1 MAYRNGA
8 MAKIAKELTAMA
20 VSKLKGEGAYAV
32 GGVPGLQLQILGASR
47 AWVLR
52 FVLNDK
58 RRRMGLGS
66 YPAVSLAEA
75 RDRARLARS
84 LIRNGVDPIDQ
95 RTSNKETIVAAAA
108 KSLTFAK
115 AAEKFIAAHEDSW
128 SNAKHRLQWVSTIGT
143 YANPIIGQLPVAA
156 IEQRHILQILNPIWR
171 SKTETASRLRG
182 RIEQVLNWAKVQGL
196 REGPNPARW
205 RDHLDLLLPAPEKV
219 SPVKHLAAV
228 PLSEAKLI
236 WQLICDTSGMG
247 AQALQ
252 LQILTAGRS
261 GEARGARWSEL
272 DLESAV
278 WVIPK
283 ERMKAKREHRI
294 PLPRQAVELL
304 RKQPRIVGAE
314 LVFPSSRNTPLSD
327 MTLTAV
333 MRRLKRTEVP
343 HGWRS
348 TFRDWVGDC
357 TDYPSELAEIA
368 LAHSVGSK
376 VEQAYR
382 RGDMLE
388 KRRPLMQEWADFLT
402 QTP

>member
-1 MAYRNGA
+1 

-20 VSKLKGEGAYAV
+20 VSKLKAEGAYAV

-196 REGPNPARW
+196 RDGPNPARW

-228 PLSEAKLI
+228 PLAEAKLM
-236 WQLICDTSGMG
+236 WQLICGTGGMG

-272 DLESAV
+272 DLEGAV

>member
-1 MAYRNGA
+1 

-75 RDRARLARS
+75 RDRARLARG
-84 LIRNGVDPIDQ
+84 LIRSGIDPIDQ
-95 RTSNKETIVAAAA
+95 RASNKETIVAAAA

-156 IEQRHILQILNPIWR
+156 IEQRHILQTLNPIWR

-228 PLSEAKLI
+228 PLAEAKLM
-236 WQLICDTSGMG
+236 WQLICGTGGMG

-272 DLESAV
+272 DLEGAV

>member
-1 MAYRNGA
+1 

-20 VSKLKGEGAYAV
+20 VSRLKDDGAYAV

-47 AWVLR
+47 VWVLR
-52 FVLNDK
+52 FVLHDK

-75 RDRARLARS
+75 REQARLARS
-84 LIRNGVDPIDQ
+84 QIRAGIDPIEQ
-95 RTSNKETIVAAAA
+95 RSSARETVVAAAA
-108 KSLTFAK
+108 KSLTFAQ
-115 AAEKFIAAHEDSW
+115 AAEKFIAAHEDGW
-128 SNAKHRLQWVSTIGT
+128 SNAKHRLQWVSTLGT
-143 YANPIIGQLPVAA
+143 YANPVIGQLPVAA
-156 IEQRHILQILNPIWR
+156 IEQRHILQILDPIWR
-171 SKTETASRLRG
+171 TKTETASRLRG

-228 PLSEAKLI
+228 PLSEARQV
-236 WQLICDTSGMG
+236 WQSIRDSGGMG
-247 AQALQ
+247 ALALQ

-272 DLESAV
+272 DLVNAV

-304 RKQPRIVGAE
+304 QQQPRIDDSD

-333 MRRLKRTEVP
+333 MRRLKRSEVP

-357 TDYPSELAEIA
+357 TEYPSELAEIA
-368 LAHSVGSK
+368 LAHAVGSK

-388 KRRPLMQEWADFLT
+388 KRRSMMQEWADFLT
-402 QTP
+402 TQARA

>member
-1 MAYRNGA
+1 

-20 VSKLKGEGAYAV
+20 VSKLKDEGAYAV
-32 GGVPGLQLQILGASR
+32 GGVPGLQLQILGSSR
-47 AWVLR
+47 VWVLR
-52 FVLNDK
+52 FMLHGK

-66 YPAVSLAEA
+66 FPAVSLAEA
-75 RDRARLARS
+75 RDLARQARA
-84 LIRNGVDPIDQ
+84 LIRSGIDPIESRNNERDA
-95 RTSNKETIVAAAA
+95 IAVAAA
-108 KSLTFAK
+108 KSLTFSQ
-115 AAEKFIAAHEDSW
+115 AAESFIAAHEDGW
-128 SNAKHRLQWVSTIGT
+128 RNAKHRLQWVNTIAT
-143 YANPIIGQLPVAA
+143 YANPVIGQMPVAS
-156 IEQRHILQILNPIWR
+156 IEQRHILQILDPIWR
-171 SKTETASRLRG
+171 TKTETALRLRG

-205 RDHLDLLLPAPEKV
+205 RDHLDLLLPSPEKIA
-219 SPVKHLAAV
+219 PVTHLAAV
-228 PLSEAKLI
+228 PLTEAQAVWKM
-236 WQLICDTSGMG
+236 ICKTSGMG
-247 AQALQ
+247 AKALQ

-261 GEARGARWSEL
+261 GEARGARWSEIDL
-272 DLESAV
+272 DNAT

-283 ERMKAKREHRI
+283 ERMKAKREHRV
-294 PLPRQAVELL
+294 PLSRQAIELL
-304 RKQPRIVGAE
+304 RGMPRIDGTD

-333 MRRLKRTEVP
+333 MRRLKLKEVP

-348 TFRDWVGDC
+348 TFRDWVGER
-357 TDYPSELAEIA
+357 TDYPSELAEIS

>member
-1 MAYRNGA
+1 

-20 VSKLKGEGAYAV
+20 VSRLKDDGAYAV

-47 AWVLR
+47 VWVLR
-52 FVLNDK
+52 FVLHDK

-75 RDRARLARS
+75 REQARLARS
-84 LIRNGVDPIDQ
+84 QIRAGIDPIEQ
-95 RTSNKETIVAAAA
+95 RSSARETVVAAAA
-108 KSLTFAK
+108 KSLTFAQ
-115 AAEKFIAAHEDSW
+115 AAEKFIAAHEDGW
-128 SNAKHRLQWVSTIGT
+128 SNAKHRLQWVSTLGT
-143 YANPIIGQLPVAA
+143 YANPVIGQLPVAA
-156 IEQRHILQILNPIWR
+156 IEQRHILQILDPIWR
-171 SKTETASRLRG
+171 TKTETASRLRG

-228 PLSEAKLI
+228 PLAEARQV
-236 WQLICDTSGMG
+236 WQSIRDSGGMG
-247 AQALQ
+247 ALALQ

-272 DLESAV
+272 DLVNAV

-294 PLPRQAVELL
+294 PLPWQAVELL
-304 RKQPRIVGAE
+304 QQQPRIDDSD

-333 MRRLKRTEVP
+333 MRRLKRSEVP

-357 TDYPSELAEIA
+357 TEYPSELAEIA
-368 LAHSVGSK
+368 LAHAVGSK

-388 KRRPLMQEWADFLT
+388 KRRSMMQEWADFLT
-402 QTP
+402 IQAGA

>member
-1 MAYRNGA
+1 

-20 VSKLKGEGAYAV
+20 VSKLKAEGAYAV

-84 LIRNGVDPIDQ
+84 LIRSGIDPIDQ
-95 RTSNKETIVAAAA
+95 RASNKETIVAAAA

-196 REGPNPARW
+196 RDGPNPARW

-228 PLSEAKLI
+228 PLAEAKLM
-236 WQLICDTSGMG
+236 WQLICGTGGMG

>member
-1 MAYRNGA
+1 

-20 VSKLKGEGAYAV
+20 VSRLKDDGAYAV

-47 AWVLR
+47 VWVLR
-52 FVLNDK
+52 FVLHDK

-75 RDRARLARS
+75 REQARLARS
-84 LIRNGVDPIDQ
+84 QIRAGIDPIEQ
-95 RTSNKETIVAAAA
+95 RSSARETVVAAAA
-108 KSLTFAK
+108 KSLTFAQ

-128 SNAKHRLQWVSTIGT
+128 SNAKHRLQWVSTLGT
-143 YANPIIGQLPVAA
+143 YANPVIGQLPVAA
-156 IEQRHILQILNPIWR
+156 IEQRHILQILDPIWR
-171 SKTETASRLRG
+171 TKTETASRLRG

-228 PLSEAKLI
+228 PLAEARQV
-236 WQLICDTSGMG
+236 WQSIRDSGGMG
-247 AQALQ
+247 ALALQ

-272 DLESAV
+272 DLLNAV

-304 RKQPRIVGAE
+304 QQQPRIDDSD

-333 MRRLKRTEVP
+333 MRRLKRSEVP

-357 TDYPSELAEIA
+357 TEYPSELAEIA
-368 LAHSVGSK
+368 LAHAVGSK

-388 KRRPLMQEWADFLT
+388 KRRSMMQEWADFLT
-402 QTP
+402 TQARA

>member
-1 MAYRNGA
+1 MAYRDGL

-52 FVLNDK
+52 FVINDK

-196 REGPNPARW
+196 RDGPNPARW

-228 PLSEAKLI
+228 PLAEAKLM
-236 WQLICDTSGMG
+236 WQLICGTGGMG

-272 DLESAV
+272 DLEGAV

>member
-1 MAYRNGA
+1 

-20 VSKLKGEGAYAV
+20 VSKLKAEGAYAV

-84 LIRNGVDPIDQ
+84 LIRSGIDPIDQ
-95 RTSNKETIVAAAA
+95 RASNKETIVAAAA

-156 IEQRHILQILNPIWR
+156 IEQRHILQTLNPIWR

>member
-1 MAYRNGA
+1 

-84 LIRNGVDPIDQ
+84 LIRSGIDPIDQ
-95 RTSNKETIVAAAA
+95 RASNKETIVAAAA

-196 REGPNPARW
+196 RDGPNPARW

-228 PLSEAKLI
+228 PLAEAKLM
-236 WQLICDTSGMG
+236 WQLICGTGGMG

-272 DLESAV
+272 DLEGAV

>member
-84 LIRNGVDPIDQ
+84 LIRSGIDPIDQ

-196 REGPNPARW
+196 RDGPNPARW

-228 PLSEAKLI
+228 PLAEAKLM
-236 WQLICDTSGMG
+236 WQLICGTGGMG

>member
-1 MAYRNGA
+1 

-52 FVLNDK
+52 FVLHDK

-84 LIRNGVDPIDQ
+84 LIRSGIDPIDQ

-156 IEQRHILQILNPIWR
+156 IEQRHILQILDPIWR

-196 REGPNPARW
+196 CEGPNPARW

-228 PLSEAKLI
+228 PLAEAKLM
-236 WQLICDTSGMG
+236 WQLICGTSGMG

-261 GEARGARWSEL
+261 GEARGAKWSEL
-272 DLESAV
+272 DLDSAV

>member
-1 MAYRNGA
+1 

-52 FVLNDK
+52 FVINDK

-84 LIRNGVDPIDQ
+84 LIRSGIDPIDQ
-95 RTSNKETIVAAAA
+95 RASNKETIVAAAA

-156 IEQRHILQILNPIWR
+156 IEQRHILQTLNPIWR

-228 PLSEAKLI
+228 PLAEAKLM
-236 WQLICDTSGMG
+236 WQLICGTGGMG

-272 DLESAV
+272 DLEGAV

>member
-1 MAYRNGA
+1 

-20 VSKLKGEGAYAV
+20 VSKLKAEGAYAV

-84 LIRNGVDPIDQ
+84 LIRSGIDPIDQ

-196 REGPNPARW
+196 RDGPNPARW

-228 PLSEAKLI
+228 PLAEAKLM
-236 WQLICDTSGMG
+236 WQLICGTGGMG

>member
-1 MAYRNGA
+1 MAYRDGL

-84 LIRNGVDPIDQ
+84 LIRSGIDPIDQ

-196 REGPNPARW
+196 RDGPNPARW

-228 PLSEAKLI
+228 PLAEAKLM
-236 WQLICDTSGMG
+236 WQLICGTGGMG

-272 DLESAV
+272 DLEGAV

>member
-1 MAYRNGA
+1 

-20 VSKLKGEGAYAV
+20 VSKLKAEGAYAV
-32 GGVPGLQLQILGASR
+32 GGVPG
-47 AWVLR
+47 
-52 FVLNDK
+52 
-58 RRRMGLGS
+58 
-66 YPAVSLAEA
+66 
-75 RDRARLARS
+75 
-84 LIRNGVDPIDQ
+84 
-95 RTSNKETIVAAAA
+95 
-108 KSLTFAK
+108 
-115 AAEKFIAAHEDSW
+115 
-128 SNAKHRLQWVSTIGT
+128 
-143 YANPIIGQLPVAA
+143 
-156 IEQRHILQILNPIWR
+156 
-171 SKTETASRLRG
+171 
-182 RIEQVLNWAKVQGL
+182 
-196 REGPNPARW
+196 
-205 RDHLDLLLPAPEKV
+205 
-219 SPVKHLAAV
+219 
-228 PLSEAKLI
+228 
-236 WQLICDTSGMG
+236 
-247 AQALQ
+247 LQ

>member
-1 MAYRNGA
+1 

-20 VSKLKGEGAYAV
+20 VSRLKDDGAYAV

-47 AWVLR
+47 VWVLR
-52 FVLNDK
+52 FVLHDK

-75 RDRARLARS
+75 REQARLARS
-84 LIRNGVDPIDQ
+84 QIRAGIDPIEQ
-95 RTSNKETIVAAAA
+95 RSSARETVVAAAA
-108 KSLTFAK
+108 KSLTFAQ
-115 AAEKFIAAHEDSW
+115 AAEKFIAAHEDGW
-128 SNAKHRLQWVSTIGT
+128 SNAKHRLQWVSTLGT
-143 YANPIIGQLPVAA
+143 YANPVIGQLPVAA
-156 IEQRHILQILNPIWR
+156 IEQRHILQILDPIWR
-171 SKTETASRLRG
+171 TKTETASRLRG

-228 PLSEAKLI
+228 PLSEARQV
-236 WQLICDTSGMG
+236 WQSIRDSGGMG
-247 AQALQ
+247 ALALQ

-272 DLESAV
+272 DLVNAV

-294 PLPRQAVELL
+294 ALPRQAVELL
-304 RKQPRIVGAE
+304 QQQPRIDDSD

-333 MRRLKRTEVP
+333 MRRLKRSEVP

-357 TDYPSELAEIA
+357 TEYPSELAEIA
-368 LAHSVGSK
+368 LAHAVGSK

-388 KRRPLMQEWADFLT
+388 KRRSMMQEWADFLT
-402 QTP
+402 TQAGA

>member
-1 MAYRNGA
+1 

-52 FVLNDK
+52 FVLHDK

-84 LIRNGVDPIDQ
+84 LIRSGIDPIDQ

-156 IEQRHILQILNPIWR
+156 IEQRHILQILDPIWR

-196 REGPNPARW
+196 CEGPNPARW

-228 PLSEAKLI
+228 PLAEAKLM
-236 WQLICDTSGMG
+236 WQLICGTSGMG

-272 DLESAV
+272 DLDSAV

>member
-1 MAYRNGA
+1 

-20 VSKLKGEGAYAV
+20 VSKLKAEGAYAV

-84 LIRNGVDPIDQ
+84 LIRSGIDPIDQ

-196 REGPNPARW
+196 RDGPNPARW

-228 PLSEAKLI
+228 PLAEAKLM
-236 WQLICDTSGMG
+236 WQLICGTGGMG

-272 DLESAV
+272 DLEGAV

>member
-1 MAYRNGA
+1 MAYRDGL

-156 IEQRHILQILNPIWR
+156 IEQRHILQIG
-171 SKTETASRLRG
+171 THDGEG
-182 RIEQVLNWAKVQGL
+182 R
-196 REGPNPARW
+196 
-205 RDHLDLLLPAPEKV
+205 
-219 SPVKHLAAV
+219 
-228 PLSEAKLI
+228 
-236 WQLICDTSGMG
+236 
-247 AQALQ
+247 AQ
-252 LQILTAGRS
+252 
-261 GEARGARWSEL
+261 
-272 DLESAV
+272 
-278 WVIPK
+278 
-283 ERMKAKREHRI
+283 
-294 PLPRQAVELL
+294 
-304 RKQPRIVGAE
+304 
-314 LVFPSSRNTPLSD
+314 
-327 MTLTAV
+327 
-333 MRRLKRTEVP
+333 
-343 HGWRS
+343 
-348 TFRDWVGDC
+348 
-357 TDYPSELAEIA
+357 
-368 LAHSVGSK
+368 
-376 VEQAYR
+376 
-382 RGDMLE
+382 
-388 KRRPLMQEWADFLT
+388 
-402 QTP
+402 

>member
-1 MAYRNGA
+1 

-20 VSKLKGEGAYAV
+20 VSRLKDDGAYAV

-47 AWVLR
+47 VWVLR
-52 FVLNDK
+52 FVLHDK

-75 RDRARLARS
+75 REQARLARS
-84 LIRNGVDPIDQ
+84 QIRAGIDPIEQ
-95 RTSNKETIVAAAA
+95 RSSARETVVAAAA
-108 KSLTFAK
+108 KSLTFAQ
-115 AAEKFIAAHEDSW
+115 AAEKFIAAHEDGW
-128 SNAKHRLQWVSTIGT
+128 SNAKHRLQWVSTLGT
-143 YANPIIGQLPVAA
+143 YANPVIGQLPVAA
-156 IEQRHILQILNPIWR
+156 IEQRHILQILDPIWR
-171 SKTETASRLRG
+171 TKTETASRLRG

-228 PLSEAKLI
+228 PLAEARQV
-236 WQLICDTSGMG
+236 WQSISDSGGMG
-247 AQALQ
+247 ALALQ

-272 DLESAV
+272 DLVNAV

-304 RKQPRIVGAE
+304 QQQPRIDDSD

-333 MRRLKRTEVP
+333 MRRLKRSEVP

-357 TDYPSELAEIA
+357 TEYPSELAEIA
-368 LAHSVGSK
+368 LAHAVGSK

-388 KRRPLMQEWADFLT
+388 KRRSMMQEWADFLT
-402 QTP
+402 TQAGA

>member
-1 MAYRNGA
+1 MAYRDGL

-20 VSKLKGEGAYAV
+20 VSRLKEDGAYAV

-47 AWVLR
+47 VWVLR
-52 FVLNDK
+52 FVLHGK

-66 YPAVSLAEA
+66 FPAVSLAEA
-75 RDRARLARS
+75 RDQARQARS
-84 LIRNGVDPIDQ
+84 LIRAGTDPIDQ
-95 RTSNKETIVAAAA
+95 RSSTRETIVAAAA
-108 KSLTFAK
+108 KSLTFAQ
-115 AAEKFIAAHEDSW
+115 AADKFIAAHEDGW
-128 SNAKHRLQWVSTIGT
+128 SNSKHRLQWVSTIGT
-143 YANPIIGQLPVAA
+143 YANPIIGHLPVAA
-156 IEQRHILQILNPIWR
+156 IEQRHILQILDPIWR
-171 SKTETASRLRG
+171 NKTETASRLRG

-196 REGPNPARW
+196 RDGPNPARW

-219 SPVKHLAAV
+219 SPVKHLSAV
-228 PLSEAKLI
+228 PLAEAKRV
-236 WQLICDTSGMG
+236 WQLICNTGGMG

-261 GEARGARWSEL
+261 GEARGARWCEL
-272 DLESAV
+272 DLDNAV

-294 PLPRQAVELL
+294 PLPRQAVDLL
-304 RKQPRIVGAE
+304 RKQPRIIGTD

-348 TFRDWVGDC
+348 TFRDWVGDR

-402 QTP
+402 QQS

>member
-1 MAYRNGA
+1 

-52 FVLNDK
+52 FVINDK

-84 LIRNGVDPIDQ
+84 LIRSGIDPIDQ
-95 RTSNKETIVAAAA
+95 RASNKETIVAAAA

-156 IEQRHILQILNPIWR
+156 IEQRHILQTLNPIWR

-272 DLESAV
+272 DLEGAV

>member
-1 MAYRNGA
+1 

-20 VSKLKGEGAYAV
+20 VSKLKAEGAYAV

-196 REGPNPARW
+196 RDGPNPARW

-272 DLESAV
+272 DLEGAV

-368 LAHSVGSK
+368 LAHSVDSK

>member
-1 MAYRNGA
+1 

-20 VSKLKGEGAYAV
+20 VSKLKAEGAYAV

-196 REGPNPARW
+196 RDGPNPARW

-272 DLESAV
+272 DLEGAV

-368 LAHSVGSK
+368 LAHSVDSK

-402 QTP
+402 QIP

>member
-1 MAYRNGA
+1 
-8 MAKIAKELTAMA
+8 MAKIAKELTSMA
-20 VSKLKGEGAYAV
+20 VSKVKEEGTYAV
-32 GGVPGLQLQILGASR
+32 GGVPGLQLQIIGSSR
-47 AWVLR
+47 VWVLR
-52 FVLNDK
+52 FVLHGK

-66 YPAVSLAEA
+66 FPAVSLAEA
-75 RDRARLARS
+75 REQARQARS
-84 LIRNGVDPIDQ
+84 LIRTDTDPIDQ
-95 RTSNKETIVAAAA
+95 RNSTRETIVAAAA
-108 KSLTFAK
+108 KSLTSGD
-115 AAEKFIAAHEDSW
+115 AAEKFIAAHEDGW
-128 SNAKHRLQWVSTIGT
+128 SNAKHRLQWVNTIGT
-143 YANPIIGQLPVAA
+143 YANPIIGHLPVAVV
-156 IEQRHILQILNPIWR
+156 EQRHILQILDPIWR
-171 SKTETASRLRG
+171 SKTQTAYRLRG

-196 REGPNPARW
+196 RDGPNPARW

-219 SPVKHLAAV
+219 SPVKHLSAV
-228 PLSEAKLI
+228 PLAEAKRV
-236 WQLICDTSGMG
+236 WQLICETGGMG

-261 GEARGARWSEL
+261 GESRGALWSEL
-272 DLESAV
+272 DLDNAV

-304 RKQPRIVGAE
+304 RRQPRIIGSD
-314 LVFPSSRNTPLSD
+314 LVLPSSRNTPLSD

-333 MRRLKRTEVP
+333 MRRLQRTEVP

-368 LAHSVGSK
+368 LAYSVGSK

-402 QTP
+402 LQP

>member
-1 MAYRNGA
+1 

-20 VSKLKGEGAYAV
+20 VSRLKDDGAYAV

-47 AWVLR
+47 VWVLR
-52 FVLNDK
+52 FVLHDK

-75 RDRARLARS
+75 REQARLARS
-84 LIRNGVDPIDQ
+84 QIRAGIDPIEQ
-95 RTSNKETIVAAAA
+95 RSSARETVVAAAA
-108 KSLTFAK
+108 KSLTFAQ
-115 AAEKFIAAHEDSW
+115 AAEKFIAAHEDGW
-128 SNAKHRLQWVSTIGT
+128 SNAKHRLQWVSTLGT
-143 YANPIIGQLPVAA
+143 YANPVIGQLPVAA
-156 IEQRHILQILNPIWR
+156 IEQRHILQILDPIWR
-171 SKTETASRLRG
+171 TKTETASRLRG

-228 PLSEAKLI
+228 PLSEARQV
-236 WQLICDTSGMG
+236 WQSIRDSGGMG
-247 AQALQ
+247 ALALQ

-272 DLESAV
+272 DLVNAV

-304 RKQPRIVGAE
+304 QQQPRIDDSD

-333 MRRLKRTEVP
+333 MRRLKRSEVP

-357 TDYPSELAEIA
+357 TEYPSELAEIA
-368 LAHSVGSK
+368 LAHAVGSK

-388 KRRPLMQEWADFLT
+388 KRRSMMQEWADFLT
-402 QTP
+402 TQAGA